1 MAIGRVVS
9 VHFYSYAPWRGVWI
23 EDYKSDALPVVLRY
37 APWRGVWIENTA
49 TIKGNE
55 NLVRYAPW
63 RGVWIENDCYCF
75 LFMERKATPHGGAYG
90 LKSKVSSRS
99 LYSVLLR
106 PMEGRMD

>member
-9 VHFYSYAPWRGVWI
+9 VHFYSYAPWRAYGLKMELMFHMVINAW
-23 EDYKSDALPVVLRY
+23 LR
-37 APWRGVWIENTA
+37 PMEGVWIENCIA
-49 TIKGNE
+49 IPDSF
-55 NLVRYAPW
+55 LIRRYAPW

>member
-9 VHFYSYAPWRGVWI
+9 VHFYS
-23 EDYKSDALPVVLRY
+23 Y

-63 RGVWIENDCYCF
+63 RGVWIEIIIIVEISIQN
-75 LFMERKATPHGGAYG
+75 KAASHGI
-90 LKSKVSSRS
+90 
-99 LYSVLLR
+99 
-106 PMEGRMD
+106 RMD

>member
-9 VHFYSYAPWRGVWI
+9 VHFYS
-23 EDYKSDALPVVLRY
+23 Y

-90 LKSKVSSRS
+90 LKMIVIVF
-99 LYSVLLR
+99 YSWRGKLR

>member
-9 VHFYSYAPWRGVWI
+9 VHFYS
-23 EDYKSDALPVVLRY
+23 Y

-106 PMEGRMD
+106 PMLYCLVIIETAKEKNIQCES